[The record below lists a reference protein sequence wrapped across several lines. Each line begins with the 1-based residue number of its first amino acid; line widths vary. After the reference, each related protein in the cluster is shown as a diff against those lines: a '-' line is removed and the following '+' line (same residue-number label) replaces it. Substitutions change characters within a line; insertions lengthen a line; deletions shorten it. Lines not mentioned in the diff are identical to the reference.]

1 VRRSLA
7 IALSLFGLSL
17 PLSGAAAEPPPGAVP
32 VAAAI
37 AAALGPELQGYTSS
51 ARPLSRLEEITAPEV
66 QVAITSPGLARG
78 LQAALRAAGVK
89 LDGGAY
95 GVARLIGPNHFA
107 GAFRATSK
115 LRLLLLPAGG
125 APARASGQADITS
138 FGPLVAASLSD
149 SARLRQFQPMN
160 VQVSERRARPG
171 QQLLVLKIDRDF
183 GAGLGTVSFLFGS
196 GFIVE
201 PDFRPLVVS
210 SAGGRRHPR
219 VGTHADGPK
228 LELVYE
234 VPRGARQ
241 LTLIEGDA
249 RWPLDG
255 LLGSTRARSETAAT
269 AGR

>member
-1 VRRSLA
+1 VRRSVA

-17 PLSGAAAEPPPGAVP
+17 PLRGAAAEPPPGAVP

-37 AAALGPELQGYTSS
+37 AAALGPEVQGYTSS
-51 ARPLSRLEEITAPEV
+51 ARPLTRLGEITAPEV

-78 LQAALRAAGVK
+78 LQGALRAAGVK
-89 LDGGAY
+89 LDGGAH

-107 GAFRATSK
+107 GAFRPPSK
-115 LRLLLLPAGG
+115 LRLLLLPAAG
-125 APARASGQADITS
+125 APARASGQAVTS

-201 PDFRPLVVS
+201 PDFLPLVVS
-210 SAGGRRHPR
+210 SAGGRRHPL

-241 LTLIEGDA
+241 LTLTEGDA
-249 RWPLDG
+249 RWPLDVLISG
-255 LLGSTRARSETAAT
+255 TVRTAPAIAGSD
-269 AGR
+269 